1 MHDPSS
7 AIAVTTRRPQGEL
20 APAVRPTDPFKSAKD
35 QTRTRHARP
44 LTRRLPIV
52 IALIIALVATG
63 IAWTAYVR
71 IDDAAVGAANAR
83 LSASAHDVGDML
95 QSVLRRAQ
103 RGIEPVAATPAVI
116 AMFSHGRSADSVA
129 AQHLLDSL
137 LHRSPAALAMSL
149 WDRTGRL
156 RLVSG
161 PRDAAL
167 ASRPLTGA
175 AVNDWGSLIGR
186 LVARGD
192 TATYSVAA
200 PARVGADTVGYLV
213 VTGRLADASSG
224 PAISKLVGQDVR
236 LMLTNQNGD
245 VWSNLGS
252 MVARPM
258 RGPMPRP
265 GAVYTAS
272 DARQRIAGAARV
284 GTTPWLV
291 WLEAPLDATRAPAH
305 QFLIDIIGIAL
316 VFVVIGGV
324 AAWLIIRASTR
335 PVLELTDAATR
346 LSHGEYGLR
355 VGVHSENELGVLAGA
370 FNTMAERVQIATDE
384 LTARAHVLERRNR
397 DLHES
402 ELRYRQLVDQSP
414 DAIIVHRDGNI
425 LFASAVAARLVGADD
440 PMALVRRPLL
450 DLVYAPDRTEAER
463 RLLGAV
469 DATGATGAGSLTQ
482 LRFQRADGKDVV
494 VEVSTVSVL
503 FDGKPAVQTLARD
516 VSERRALEEQFRQ
529 SQKMEAVGRLAG
541 GIAHDF
547 NNLLTVIHTY
557 AELALSAT
565 PEGDERRDDLEEIR
579 RAAVSA
585 ARLTRQ
591 MLAFSRKQVLAPRKI
606 DVNDAINGLTGMMQ
620 RVIGDHVK
628 VSTDLRP
635 NLGHIWAD
643 AGQLEQ
649 VLVNLAVNA
658 RDAMPNGGMLRIET
672 ANATLHEGYS
682 SHEGHP
688 IPAGDYILLAVS
700 DSGIGMT
707 REVQA
712 RIFEPFFTTKQ
723 AGQGTGLGL
732 STVYGIVRQSGGYIW
747 VYSEPGQGTCFKI
760 YFPRHVGDDAAPQQP
775 AQDRIVATTRS
786 AELLLVEDEP
796 LVRGAVRKIL
806 EKAGYTLTAVDS
818 APAAIAEFSARHGRF
833 DLVITDMVMPG
844 MSGAELIRELR
855 ERNPDLRAII
865 MSGYSE
871 ELTLRETVLPANA
884 VYLEKPISPNDL
896 TSCVNELLGR
906 GEPAVAQRPLYP
918 ASTPAGTR
926 PQRV

>member
-7 AIAVTTRRPQGEL
+7 AIAVTPRRSPSEL
-20 APAVRPTDPFKSAKD
+20 APAGQPTDPFQSAKGH
-35 QTRTRHARP
+35 TRTKHARP

-52 IALIIALVATG
+52 IAAIIALVATG

-71 IDDAAVGAANAR
+71 IDETGVDAANAR
-83 LSASAHDVGDML
+83 LSASAHDVSDML
-95 QSVLRRAQ
+95 QTVLRRAQ
-103 RGIEPVAATPAVI
+103 HGVEPIAATPAVV
-116 AMFSHGRSADSVA
+116 AMFSHGTSADSVA

-137 LHRSPAALAMSL
+137 RHRSAAVVAMAL
-149 WDRTGRL
+149 WDRAGRL

-167 ASRPLTGA
+167 ASRPTVGA
-175 AVNDWGSLIGR
+175 GAGDWGSLIGR
-186 LVARGD
+186 LVPRGD

-200 PARVGADTVGYLV
+200 PSRVGAETIGYFV

-224 PAISKLVGQDVR
+224 PAIGKLVGQDVR
-236 LMLTNQNGD
+236 LMLTNENGD

-252 MVARPM
+252 IVARPM
-258 RGPMPRP
+258 HGPMPKP
-265 GAVYTAS
+265 GAVYTAT
-272 DARQRIAGAARV
+272 DARERIAGAARV

-305 QFLIDIIGIAL
+305 RFLIDIIGIAL
-316 VFVVIGGV
+316 IFVVIGGV

-335 PVLELTDAATR
+335 PVLELTDAAKR
-346 LSHGEYGLR
+346 LSHGEYALR

-414 DAIIVHRDGNI
+414 DAIIVHRDGHI

-440 PMALVRRPLL
+440 PVTLIRRPLL
-450 DLVYAPDRTEAER
+450 DLVYEADRTEAER
-463 RLLGAV
+463 RLLGPGEP
-469 DATGATGAGSLTQ
+469 TGAASLTQ

-516 VSERRALEEQFRQ
+516 VSERRQLEEQFRQ

-565 PEGDERRDDLEEIR
+565 PEADERREDLEEIR

-606 DVNDAINGLTGMMQ
+606 DVNDAITGLTGMMQ
-620 RVIGDHVK
+620 RVIGDNVK

-658 RDAMPNGGMLRIET
+658 RDAMPKGGMLRIET

-682 SHEGHP
+682 SHEGYP

-700 DSGIGMT
+700 DSGIGMS

-723 AGQGTGLGL
+723 PGQGTGLGL

-760 YFPRHVGDDAAPQQP
+760 YFPRHVGEDAALVEP
-775 AQDRIVATTRS
+775 AKDPIVVTTHA

-806 EKAGYTLTAVDS
+806 EKAGYTITAVDS
-818 APAAIAEFSARHGRF
+818 APAAITEFATRHGRF

-855 ERNPDLRAII
+855 ERNPELRAII

-871 ELTLRETVLPANA
+871 ELTRHETVLPANA

-896 TSCVNELLGR
+896 MTCVNDLLGG
-906 GEPAVAQRPLYP
+906 GEPPVAQRALYQAP
-918 ASTPAGTR
+918 NPGGSR
-926 PQRV
+926 VQRV